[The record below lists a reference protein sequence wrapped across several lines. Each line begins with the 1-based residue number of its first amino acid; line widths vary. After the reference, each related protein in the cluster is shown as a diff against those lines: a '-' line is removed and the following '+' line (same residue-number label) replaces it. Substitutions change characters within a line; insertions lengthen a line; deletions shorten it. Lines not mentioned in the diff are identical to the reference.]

1 VLGGRFHPAF
11 GVGGADTVFLDA
23 SAGWSFARGW
33 RLGGTLREGF
43 SRARLTGLVSA
54 GSRLES
60 RAWALDLTRRGV
72 FARDDTLGLR
82 LSQPLRVESGGLN
95 LLLPQ
100 SWSYDS
106 LSATYGVDRIALAP
120 TGRELVGEL
129 AWQGHFLGGNG
140 AASLFYRRDPGHYAQ
155 VPDDKGAALRWSA
168 RF

>member
-1 VLGGRFHPAF
+1 MPAPGGVLPA
-11 GVGGADTVFLDA
+11 GGAWA
-23 SAGWSFARGW
+23 ERCGKG
-33 RLGGTLREGF
+33 

-106 LSATYGVDRIALAP
+106 LSATYGIDRIALAP